1 VRADHFAR
9 RRSRHSPGWRTELRS
24 VAFGCAIQPAI
35 ADAARLGDLLP
46 VSNGSSVALDPELM
60 VVEDATIVDTAAVS
74 QLVR

>member
-1 VRADHFAR
+1 
-9 RRSRHSPGWRTELRS
+9 